1 MWRWLRRFLKSG
13 YACESLDPMKT
24 IRGRVL
30 FLTTALLSLLLVVA
44 AWWFLP
50 GRRSEV
56 RLAAVT
62 MEPVPHEPERAD
74 VGPIYLQT
82 DPRWADDAIGGSRES
97 LKRVGCTVCSVSMA
111 LAHHGIDLDPG
122 ELNRRLKEVDGYTLR
137 GWLKWD
143 AVRQV
148 TDGRVRVELPP
159 NPTHDTIDDALAA
172 GDPVI
177 VKVILQSGIQHRVLV
192 VGREGNEYL
201 MKDPLGDGRN
211 LQPLSTI
218 GSEIHAVR
226 IVSKR

>member
-1 MWRWLRRFLKSG
+1 MR
-13 YACESLDPMKT
+13 
-24 IRGRVL
+24 RVL
-30 FLTTALLSLLLVVA
+30 KPTGLIANDRITMKPMRRRLLFFTTAVLGLLLALA

-56 RLAAVT
+56 RLDAVAAAV
-62 MEPVPHEPERAD
+62 EPVPREPERAD
-74 VGPIYLQT
+74 IGPIYLQT

-97 LKRVGCTVCSVSMA
+97 LRRVGCTVCSVSMA
-111 LAHHGIDLDPG
+111 LAYHGIDLDPG

-148 TDGRVRVELPP
+148 TDGRVRIELPS
-159 NPTHDTIDDALAA
+159 NPTQQTIDDALAA

-177 VKVILQSGIQHRVLV
+177 VKVILRSGIQHWVLL
-192 VGREGNEYL
+192 VGREGREYL

-211 LQPLSTI
+211 LLPLSTI

>member
-1 MWRWLRRFLKSG
+1 MKPITRR
-13 YACESLDPMKT
+13 
-24 IRGRVL
+24 IL
-30 FLTTALLSLLLVVA
+30 FVTTALLALALA

-56 RLAAVT
+56 RLAAAAPAST
-62 MEPVPHEPERAD
+62 ESAPPEFVPRDEAPAGI
-74 VGPIYLQT
+74 GPIYLQT

-97 LKRVGCTVCSVSMA
+97 LRRVGCTVCSVSMA
-111 LAHHGIDLDPG
+111 LAYHGIDLDPG
-122 ELNRRLKEVDGYTLR
+122 ELNRRLKEADGYTLR

-148 TDGRVRVELPP
+148 TDGRVRVELPS
-159 NPTHDTIDDALAA
+159 NPTQQTIDDALAA

-177 VKVILQSGIQHRVLV
+177 VKVILRSGIQHWVLL

-211 LQPLSTI
+211 LQHLSTI

-226 IVSKR
+226 IVRKR